1 MEHVYR
7 STHEF
12 VSNIDENWRNS
23 SPTIL
28 RSIEG
33 ILLFA
38 NKSGLQIG
46 SRINILDFGGAC
58 GLNFF
63 IARYL
68 LPNFSVKCIV
78 VETSEMV
85 KYNNKRNT
93 VPDLSFI
100 SNVHEISN
108 LSFKPDIIICD
119 SSLQY
124 TQNPCETLRELLS
137 FSPPVC
143 SINRIPLTELN
154 YSQKLI
160 QKSKIKN
167 NGPTIYKSNKF
178 SKKIYYPLT
187 VDPLHKIQELLEGHF
202 KIIRI
207 YKDGVLN
214 HNDLTEKSVFSY
226 SFWCS

>member
-12 VSNIDENWRNS
+12 VSKIDENWRHS
-23 SPTIL
+23 SSTIL

-38 NKSGLQIG
+38 NKSGLPIG

-58 GLNFF
+58 GLTFF
-63 IARYL
+63 IAQYL
-68 LPNFSVKCIV
+68 LPNFSVKGIV
-78 VETSEMV
+78 VETSEMAN
-85 KYNNKRNT
+85 YNNQRKT
-93 VPDLSFI
+93 HPDLSFI
-100 SNVHEISN
+100 SNVNEISN
-108 LSFKPDIIICD
+108 LSFKPDILICG

-124 TQNPCETLRELLS
+124 TQNPCETLRELLT
-137 FSPPVC
+137 FSPSVC
-143 SINRIPLTELN
+143 TINRFPLTELN

-160 QKSKIKN
+160 QKSKLKN
-167 NGPTIYKSNKF
+167 NGPTIYKLHRF

-187 VDPLHKIQELLEGHF
+187 VDPLHKIQELLDSRF
-202 KIIRI
+202 KTIRI

-214 HNDLTEKSVFSY
+214 HKDLTEKSVYSY